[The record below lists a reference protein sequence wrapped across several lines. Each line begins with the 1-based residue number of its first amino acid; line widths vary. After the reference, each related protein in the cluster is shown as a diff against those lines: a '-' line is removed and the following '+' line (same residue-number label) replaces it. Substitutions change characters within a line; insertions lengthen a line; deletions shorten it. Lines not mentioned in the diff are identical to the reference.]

1 MSHNASPSYSLG
13 INTRST
19 YDVIEAICD
28 DLTQNGFTIIE
39 RDDFSFLDRMV
50 VTLEGTYGDKNDAY
64 VIMDVHCN
72 AKHGAIDGVCCILD
86 DEEETGGVTK
96 TYNLKE
102 LCDKYKSTFGSCE
115 PSAIANDIVVFLE
128 NNL

>member
-1 MSHNASPSYSLG
+1 MSDNASQFYNPD
-13 INTRST
+13 INNRST
-19 YDVIEAICD
+19 YDVIDAVCD
-28 DLTQNGFTIIE
+28 NLERAGFTITE
-39 RDDFSFLDRMV
+39 RNDFSFPDCMM
-50 VTLEGTYGDKNDAY
+50 VTLEGAY
-64 VIMDVHCN
+64 SDNADTPVLMDIHCN

-115 PSAIANDIVVFLE
+115 PAAIANDIVVFLE